1 MRISGERIN
10 GMVGRRSWLLAL
22 ATLSALLA
30 VAALTLAPARAEPP
44 DDLAL
49 SLSLIGDSDNVVPAG
64 SELQVAA
71 KLSYTGADTA
81 EDLRVTGGTLR
92 VSGSHEWES
101 NGRSSLP
108 VEAENFTSNAFAQTG
123 WAVAV
128 DERTPAEG
136 GDIVIVGAPADTA
149 GGNVYAGSA
158 DLFVGGQFVKRLTAG
173 DDAAAGA
180 GFGIGVDVAG
190 GYIVVGASGENG
202 PIAKD
207 SGRPV
212 GAVYI
217 FDDEGNQIAKLTPGD
232 PGDQDPRGWPIDRF
246 GEDVAIDDAGETI
259 VVAAKSSKAQ
269 TNTSTTFVFTK
280 PAGGWA
286 NMSTDDSSVRW
297 LSSNKKNDDPLRYR
311 FAAPSGVDISADGN
325 TIVQVFE
332 NAFKSIIAVREKPPG
347 GWANA
352 NTAPVTL
359 DTMHDQEQLRPGET
373 VAISDNGDTIAAS
386 GVTRYARD
394 QWGAVKT
401 NIGMVHA
408 YAGGAYVWERDG
420 SSWAAH
426 DDHDAWLTDHSAANG
441 DMFGH
446 TVAIS
451 GDGSKVAVS
460 DAWGGRADDYPTG
473 KAHVFTR
480 PGAAGS
486 WADNNGRNPGTA
498 PTVLTS
504 PQSGNRLFFGWGLA
518 IDGGTLIVGQSETV
532 RFIMQETGVDQ
543 IETDHGRAFTFDLSN
558 LEQPGTEL
566 SDCTTSMADETTT
579 YTCGLITDDVAMDDA
594 ATITIPAGTPDG
606 TFTISGSVN
615 VDGGAA
621 AYTASLVVTIGTVD
635 EVAEVAFDFAADS
648 DGAEYPSIVPLND
661 PDMPAERGKTVLQ
674 LAVLNEN
681 GTASAAGNIASVL
694 ITTTSGTLRLAM
706 PMGSGCTGGSGL
718 ACQVDVD
725 DLDATNSDAIQV
737 ELTHPGQSGTAT
749 VSARVLSLAG
759 ASFAPDPLEII
770 FSGGPETYTISEPA
784 TSLLNVATTDEGD
797 DRDVLTLSITAED
810 KSGNRAV
817 VPTTPSDYTVR
828 FKDPDGKTAANVT
841 ARVKIDRDENDA
853 PKLDMDDDEVLIK
866 DAAGNPQV
874 EIIVGDPAAD
884 ALATGDYT
892 LEVRIG
898 SKTATQT
905 INVSAGAA
913 AVALSLDGAAE
924 IGQRVTVTAAITDAD
939 GAAVAD
945 GTPVTFTEGSAQATP
960 ALVRVSAQTK
970 TTDGAASAVY
980 LVVASGTAFVT
991 VGSGDSASDVLLI
1004 QTAQPT
1010 PEAVPPAESLSS
1022 TAANSYSSY
1031 MGAAAATASE
1041 LLAGLEGLNGILLWD
1056 GSAWLRYSV
1065 VDGREVPGSVNFEIT
1080 MGAILWLSG

>member
-1 MRISGERIN
+1 MHSLQVIN
-10 GMVGRRSWLLAL
+10 GIVSRRSRLLAL
-22 ATLSALLA
+22 AALTALLA
-30 VAALTLAPARAEPP
+30 VAALTLAPARAAPP

-81 EDLRVTGGTLR
+81 EEDLRVTGGTLR

-136 GDIVIVGAPADTA
+136 GDIVIVGAPADTVGA
-149 GGNVYAGSA
+149 HAYAGSA
-158 DLFVGGQFVKRLTAG
+158 NLFVGGQLVKRLTAG
-173 DDAAAGA
+173 DDAALAA

-202 PIAKD
+202 PFVVKD

-280 PAGGWA
+280 PAGGWTD
-286 NMSTDDSSVRW
+286 MSTDDSSVRW
-297 LSSNKKNDDPLRYR
+297 LSSNNRDTRYR

-325 TIVQVFE
+325 TIVRVFE
-332 NAFKSIIAVREKPPG
+332 NPNKSIIAVHEKPPG
-347 GWANA
+347 GWENV
-352 NTAPVTL
+352 NTATVTL

-394 QWGAVKT
+394 QWGEVGSADSTLVG
-401 NIGMVHA
+401 IVHE

-451 GDGSKVAVS
+451 GDGSKVVVS
-460 DAWGGRADDYPTG
+460 DAWEQADDYAAG

-498 PTVLTS
+498 PTVLTA
-504 PQSGNRLFFGWGLA
+504 PQQGVNRLFFGWGLA
-518 IDGGTLIVGQSETV
+518 IDGGTLVVGQSETLRFV
-532 RFIMQETGVDQ
+532 RQEIRQGTPVDQ

-615 VDGGAA
+615 VDGRDA

-635 EVAEVAFDFAADS
+635 EVAEVAFDFATAS
-648 DGAEYPSIVPLND
+648 DGAAYPSTI
-661 PDMPAERGKTVLQ
+661 ASGSTTLQ

-681 GTASAAGNIASVL
+681 GTASAAGNLASVL
-694 ITTTSGTLRLAM
+694 FTTTSGTLRLTNPA
-706 PMGSGCTGGSGL
+706 SGCSGTGSTGL
-718 ACQVDVD
+718 ACQVLVD

-749 VSARVLSLAG
+749 VSARVLSIAG

-770 FSGGPETYTISEPA
+770 FSGGPETYMISEPA
-784 TSLLNVATTDEGD
+784 TSLLNVGTPDEGEDDQD
-797 DRDVLTLSITAED
+797 DRDVMTLSVSAED
-810 KSGNRAV
+810 KSGNTAKV
-817 VPTTPSDYTVR
+817 TVSDLNTPTL
-828 FKDPDGKTAANVT
+828 KDPDGKTVPSGT
-841 ARVKIDRDENDA
+841 ETSGVVVKFKTDENDEYV
-853 PKLDMDDDEVLIK
+853 LDAD
-866 DAAGNPQV
+866 GNPQI
-874 EIIVGDPAAD
+874 EINVNATE
-884 ALATGDYT
+884 ALATGAYT
-892 LEVRIG
+892 LEVRDG
-898 SKTATQT
+898 SKTAAQT

-945 GTPVTFTEGSAQATP
+945 GTPVSFSEGSAQATP
-960 ALVRVSAQTK
+960 ALVRVSAETK

-1010 PEAVPPAESLSS
+1010 PEAVPPAESLGS

-1056 GSAWLRYSV
+1056 GSAWLRYSI